1 MNARI
6 RAELEECREWIRTY
20 GIEAEN
26 ADTDQRYKAGRV
38 DAISFALV
46 MIDNV
51 LEEPRIWEE
60 RPNEGAA
67 SS

>member
-1 MNARI
+1 MA
-6 RAELEECREWIRTY
+6 
-20 GIEAEN
+20 IETG
-26 ADTDQRYKAGRV
+26 DAGGFLP
-38 DAISFALV
+38 AISFALV

-60 RPNEGAA
+60 RPNEDAG